1 MLWRYQVTGVDT
13 VTLYFGDRID
23 IALVSRIQQAAEALR
38 RRLHGRI
45 LDLVPSY
52 TTLLIRYD
60 LRLDDLASLT
70 RDIADTLAELPQSG
84 PGSHRS
90 EVIEIPVFY
99 HPSVGPDL
107 AAVAKRAD
115 CRRTKSA
122 NATGPRNTTSS
133 PLASLPVSPTWAKCR
148 RRWQHRDSPPPAPR
162 FPQAPWALP
171 IPRRPSTQS
180 THPAAGT

>member
-70 RDIADTLAELPQSG
+70 RDIADTLAELPPIRPRQPSERGDRDSG
-84 PGSHRS
+84 LLSSQRRAGS
-90 EVIEIPVFY
+90 
-99 HPSVGPDL
+99 G
-107 AAVAKRAD
+107 
-115 CRRTKSA
+115 
-122 NATGPRNTTSS
+122 
-133 PLASLPVSPTWAKCR
+133 R
-148 RRWQHRDSPPPAPR
+148 RR
-162 FPQAPWALP
+162 
-171 IPRRPSTQS
+171 
-180 THPAAGT
+180 